1 MAAPCRSRP
10 AEQVTVCWEQRRCHS
25 LTPTTARRRPRLHW
39 RRGAFAVMDARP
51 ARREGLL
58 AGARLRAVGGVA
70 FEGAAGGLVDAGGG
84 VDHRPPDS
92 GPQEP
97 VDGLQPAFLAGSSTR
112 LPAPSSR
119 PSTVVAVHAHRYVRQ
134 QQAILPG
141 CCACLRFLL
150 LPRGRLGE
158 WSSLHTRYRHRPHRS
173 RIPALIPFQTVHPS
187 FKMNH
192 PLVYRT
198 DLLVHVFHLG
208 GQIADPLVQ
217 AGGQIVDPLV
227 QAGSQIVDPLVQRVL
242 QVVEPLVQRTEDL
255 QHHAEHTHHRHYGGP
270 YRYPVDYRHDAPRS
284 PAGIGWCRFNRL
296 SADAR

>member
-1 MAAPCRSRP
+1 MYDSSFMESPSMAAPCRSRP

-70 FEGAAGGLVDAGGG
+70 FEGAAGGLVNAGGG

-134 QQAILPG
+134 QQTIRYYRAAAPVSASSCCQGGGWVSGLLSTPDTGTGLIAPG
-141 CCACLRFLL
+141 SLL
-150 LPRGRLGE
+150 
-158 WSSLHTRYRHRPHRS
+158 
-173 RIPALIPFQTVHPS
+173 
-187 FKMNH
+187 
-192 PLVYRT
+192 
-198 DLLVHVFHLG
+198 
-208 GQIADPLVQ
+208 
-217 AGGQIVDPLV
+217 
-227 QAGSQIVDPLVQRVL
+227 
-242 QVVEPLVQRTEDL
+242 
-255 QHHAEHTHHRHYGGP
+255 
-270 YRYPVDYRHDAPRS
+270 
-284 PAGIGWCRFNRL
+284 
-296 SADAR
+296 